1 MLIYA
6 SLSGAIA
13 QLGERI
19 PCTDEVVGSIP
30 TGSTIYYNSSCILK
44 NSISLIGMAG
54 AGKTSIGKALSLEL
68 GYEFLDT
75 DKIIEISYGKS
86 KDIIDSEG
94 KDRFRA
100 IEEEVLLSTK
110 FKNTLL
116 ATGGSAVFSPLAME
130 HLRDNSDVIYL
141 EVSFENI
148 SERVLDFKE
157 RGFIKE
163 SHQSIEEA
171 YMERLDLYEKY
182 ADYSVTNNSS
192 MKDCIHKIL
201 SLLDL

>member
-1 MLIYA
+1 
-6 SLSGAIA
+6 
-13 QLGERI
+13 
-19 PCTDEVVGSIP
+19 
-30 TGSTIYYNSSCILK
+30 
-44 NSISLIGMAG
+44 MAG
-54 AGKTSIGKALSLEL
+54 AGKTSVGKALSLEL

-75 DKIIEISYGKS
+75 DKIIETSYGKS
-86 KDIIDSEG
+86 KDIIDYQG

-100 IEEEVLLSTK
+100 IEEEVLLLTK

-171 YMERLDLYEKY
+171 YVERLVLYEKY
-182 ADYSVTNNSS
+182 ADYSVTNNGSV
-192 MKDCIHKIL
+192 KECIQKIV
-201 SLLDL
+201 SVLDL

>member
-1 MLIYA
+1 
-6 SLSGAIA
+6 
-13 QLGERI
+13 
-19 PCTDEVVGSIP
+19 
-30 TGSTIYYNSSCILK
+30 
-44 NSISLIGMAG
+44 MAG
-54 AGKTSIGKALSLEL
+54 AGKTSVGKALSLEL

-75 DKIIEISYGKS
+75 DKMIETSYGKS

-94 KDRFRA
+94 KDRFRV
-100 IEEEVLLSTK
+100 IEEEVLLSIN

-116 ATGGSAVFSPLAME
+116 ATGGSAVFSTLAME

-171 YMERLDLYEKY
+171 YVERLVLYEKY
-182 ADYSVTNNSS
+182 ADYSVTNNGSV
-192 MKDCIHKIL
+192 KECIQKIV

>member
-1 MLIYA
+1 
-6 SLSGAIA
+6 
-13 QLGERI
+13 
-19 PCTDEVVGSIP
+19 
-30 TGSTIYYNSSCILK
+30 
-44 NSISLIGMAG
+44 MAG
-54 AGKTSIGKALSLEL
+54 AGKTSVGKALSLEL

-94 KDRFRA
+94 KDRFRF
-100 IEEEVLLSTK
+100 IEEEVLLSIN

-130 HLRDNSDVIYL
+130 HLRDNSDVVYL

-163 SHQSIEEA
+163 SHQSVEEA
-171 YMERLDLYEKY
+171 YMERLALYEKY
-182 ADYSVTNNSS
+182 ADYSVTNNGSIQ
-192 MKDCIHKIL
+192 DCIKKIL

>member
-1 MLIYA
+1 
-6 SLSGAIA
+6 
-13 QLGERI
+13 
-19 PCTDEVVGSIP
+19 
-30 TGSTIYYNSSCILK
+30 
-44 NSISLIGMAG
+44 MAG
-54 AGKTSIGKALSLEL
+54 AGKTSVGKALSLEL

-75 DKIIEISYGKS
+75 DKIIEISHGKS

-130 HLRDNSDVIYL
+130 HLRGNSDVIYL

-148 SERVLDFKE
+148 SERVLDFEE

-171 YMERLDLYEKY
+171 YTERLVLYEKY
-182 ADYSVTNNSS
+182 ADYSVTNNGSEEA
-192 MKDCIHKIL
+192 CVQKII

>member
-1 MLIYA
+1 
-6 SLSGAIA
+6 
-13 QLGERI
+13 
-19 PCTDEVVGSIP
+19 
-30 TGSTIYYNSSCILK
+30 
-44 NSISLIGMAG
+44 MAG
-54 AGKTSIGKALSLEL
+54 AGKTSVGKALSLGF

-75 DKIIEISYGKS
+75 DKIIETSYGKS

-94 KDRFRA
+94 KDRFRV
-100 IEEEVLLSTK
+100 IEEEVLLSIN

-130 HLRDNSDVIYL
+130 HLRDNSDVVYL

-163 SHQSIEEA
+163 SHQSVEEA
-171 YMERLDLYEKY
+171 YMERLALYEKY
-182 ADYSVTNNSS
+182 ADYSVTNNGSIQ
-192 MKDCIHKIL
+192 DCIKKIL

>member
-1 MLIYA
+1 
-6 SLSGAIA
+6 
-13 QLGERI
+13 
-19 PCTDEVVGSIP
+19 
-30 TGSTIYYNSSCILK
+30 
-44 NSISLIGMAG
+44 MAG

-94 KDRFRA
+94 KDRFRV

-110 FKNTLL
+110 FNNTLL

-163 SHQSIEEA
+163 SSQSIEQA
-171 YMERLDLYEKY
+171 YMERLVLYEKY

-192 MKDCIHKIL
+192 MEDCIQKIL
-201 SLLDL
+201 SLLES

>member
-1 MLIYA
+1 
-6 SLSGAIA
+6 
-13 QLGERI
+13 
-19 PCTDEVVGSIP
+19 
-30 TGSTIYYNSSCILK
+30 
-44 NSISLIGMAG
+44 MAG
-54 AGKTSIGKALSLEL
+54 AGKTSVGKALSLEL

-75 DKIIEISYGKS
+75 DKIIETSYGKS
-86 KDIIDSEG
+86 KNIIDYQG

-100 IEEEVLLSTK
+100 IEEEVLLLTK

-163 SHQSIEEA
+163 SNQSIEEA
-171 YMERLDLYEKY
+171 YMERLALYEKY

>member
-1 MLIYA
+1 
-6 SLSGAIA
+6 
-13 QLGERI
+13 
-19 PCTDEVVGSIP
+19 
-30 TGSTIYYNSSCILK
+30 
-44 NSISLIGMAG
+44 MAG
-54 AGKTSIGKALSLEL
+54 AGKTSVGKALSLEL

-75 DKIIEISYGKS
+75 DKIIETSYGKS
-86 KDIIDSEG
+86 KDIIDYQG

-100 IEEEVLLSTK
+100 IEEEVLLLTK

-163 SHQSIEEA
+163 SHQSVEEA
-171 YMERLDLYEKY
+171 YMERLALYEKY
-182 ADYSVTNNSS
+182 ADYSVTNEGSIQ
-192 MKDCIHKIL
+192 DCIQKIL

>member
-1 MLIYA
+1 
-6 SLSGAIA
+6 
-13 QLGERI
+13 
-19 PCTDEVVGSIP
+19 
-30 TGSTIYYNSSCILK
+30 
-44 NSISLIGMAG
+44 MAG

-94 KDRFRA
+94 KDRFRV

-110 FKNTLL
+110 FNNTLL

-163 SHQSIEEA
+163 SSQSIEQA
-171 YMERLDLYEKY
+171 YMERLVLYEKY
-182 ADYSVTNNSS
+182 ADYSVTNNGS
-192 MKDCIHKIL
+192 MEDCIQKIL
-201 SLLDL
+201 SLLKS

>member
-1 MLIYA
+1 
-6 SLSGAIA
+6 
-13 QLGERI
+13 
-19 PCTDEVVGSIP
+19 
-30 TGSTIYYNSSCILK
+30 
-44 NSISLIGMAG
+44 MAG
-54 AGKTSIGKALSLEL
+54 AGKTSVGKALSLEL

-75 DKIIEISYGKS
+75 DKMIETSYGKS

-94 KDRFRA
+94 KDRFRV
-100 IEEEVLLSTK
+100 IEEEVLLSIN

-130 HLRDNSDVIYL
+130 HLRDNSEVMYL

-163 SHQSIEEA
+163 SHQSVEEA
-171 YMERLDLYEKY
+171 YLERLALYEKY
-182 ADYSVTNNSS
+182 ADYSVTNNGSIQ
-192 MKDCIHKIL
+192 DCIKKIL

>member
-1 MLIYA
+1 
-6 SLSGAIA
+6 
-13 QLGERI
+13 
-19 PCTDEVVGSIP
+19 
-30 TGSTIYYNSSCILK
+30 
-44 NSISLIGMAG
+44 MAG
-54 AGKTSIGKALSLEL
+54 AGKTSVGKALSLEL

-130 HLRDNSDVIYL
+130 HLCNNSDVIYL

-148 SERVLDFKE
+148 SDRVLDFKE
-157 RGFIKE
+157 RGFIKK
-163 SHQSIEEA
+163 SYQSVEDA
-171 YMERLDLYEKY
+171 YMERLALYEKY
-182 ADYSVTNNSS
+182 ADFSVTNNGS
-192 MKDCIHKIL
+192 MEDCIQKIL
-201 SLLDL
+201 SLLDS

>member
-1 MLIYA
+1 M
-6 SLSGAIA
+6 
-13 QLGERI
+13 
-19 PCTDEVVGSIP
+19 
-30 TGSTIYYNSSCILK
+30 K

-54 AGKTSIGKALSLEL
+54 AGKTSVGKALSLEL

-130 HLRDNSDVIYL
+130 HIRDYSDIIYL

-148 SERVLDFKE
+148 SERVLDFEE

-163 SHQSIEEA
+163 SHQSIKEA
-171 YMERLDLYEKY
+171 YEERLVLYEKY
-182 ADYSVTNNSS
+182 ADYSLTNNDSVEA
-192 MKDCIHKIL
+192 CVQKIIA
-201 SLLDL
+201 LLDL

>member
-1 MLIYA
+1 
-6 SLSGAIA
+6 
-13 QLGERI
+13 
-19 PCTDEVVGSIP
+19 
-30 TGSTIYYNSSCILK
+30 
-44 NSISLIGMAG
+44 MAG
-54 AGKTSIGKALSLEL
+54 AGKTSVGKALSLEL
-68 GYEFLDT
+68 GFEFLDT
-75 DKIIEISYGKS
+75 DKMIETSYGKS

-94 KDRFRA
+94 KDRFRV
-100 IEEEVLLSTK
+100 IEEEVLLSIN

-130 HLRDNSDVIYL
+130 HLRDNSDVMYL

-163 SHQSIEEA
+163 SHQSVEEA
-171 YMERLDLYEKY
+171 YMERLALYEKY
-182 ADYSVTNNSS
+182 ADYSVTNNGSIQ
-192 MKDCIHKIL
+192 DCIKKIL

>member
-1 MLIYA
+1 M
-6 SLSGAIA
+6 
-13 QLGERI
+13 
-19 PCTDEVVGSIP
+19 
-30 TGSTIYYNSSCILK
+30 K

-54 AGKTSIGKALSLEL
+54 SGKTSVGKALSFEL
-68 GYEFLDT
+68 GYQFLDT
-75 DKIIEISYGKS
+75 DKIIETSYGKS

-130 HLRDNSDVIYL
+130 YLRDNSDVIYL

-148 SERVLDFKE
+148 SERVFDFKE

-163 SHQSIEEA
+163 SSQSIEQA
-171 YMERLDLYEKY
+171 YMERLVLYEKY
-182 ADYSVTNNSS
+182 ADYSVTNNGSV
-192 MKDCIHKIL
+192 KDCINKIID
-201 SLLDL
+201 LLEF

>member
-1 MLIYA
+1 
-6 SLSGAIA
+6 
-13 QLGERI
+13 
-19 PCTDEVVGSIP
+19 
-30 TGSTIYYNSSCILK
+30 
-44 NSISLIGMAG
+44 MAG
-54 AGKTSIGKALSLEL
+54 AGKTSVGKALSLEL

-75 DKIIEISYGKS
+75 DKIIETSYGKS
-86 KDIIDSEG
+86 KDIIDYQG

-100 IEEEVLLSTK
+100 IEEEVLLLTK

-171 YMERLDLYEKY
+171 YMERLALYEKY
-182 ADYSVTNNSS
+182 ADYSVTNNRDIE
-192 MKDCIHKIL
+192 DCVQKIL
-201 SLLDL
+201 TKLKL

>member
-94 KDRFRA
+94 EDRFRA
-100 IEEEVLLSTK
+100 I
-110 FKNTLL
+110 
-116 ATGGSAVFSPLAME
+116 
-130 HLRDNSDVIYL
+130 
-141 EVSFENI
+141 
-148 SERVLDFKE
+148 
-157 RGFIKE
+157 
-163 SHQSIEEA
+163 
-171 YMERLDLYEKY
+171 
-182 ADYSVTNNSS
+182 
-192 MKDCIHKIL
+192 
-201 SLLDL
+201 

>member
-1 MLIYA
+1 
-6 SLSGAIA
+6 
-13 QLGERI
+13 
-19 PCTDEVVGSIP
+19 
-30 TGSTIYYNSSCILK
+30 
-44 NSISLIGMAG
+44 MAG
-54 AGKTSIGKALSLEL
+54 AGKTSVGKALSLEL

-86 KDIIDSEG
+86 RDIIDFEG

-130 HLRDNSDVIYL
+130 HIRDNSDVIYL

-148 SERVLDFKE
+148 LERVFDFKE

-163 SHQSIEEA
+163 SHQSIQEA
-171 YMERLDLYEKY
+171 YMERLVLYEKY
-182 ADYSVTNNSS
+182 SDYSVTNNGSVEA
-192 MKDCIHKIL
+192 CVQKIIC
-201 SLLDL
+201 LLDLWKI

>member
-1 MLIYA
+1 
-6 SLSGAIA
+6 
-13 QLGERI
+13 
-19 PCTDEVVGSIP
+19 
-30 TGSTIYYNSSCILK
+30 
-44 NSISLIGMAG
+44 MAG
-54 AGKTSIGKALSLEL
+54 AGKTSVGKALSLEL

-130 HLRDNSDVIYL
+130 HIRDNSDIIYL

-148 SERVLDFKE
+148 SERVLDFEE

-163 SHQSIEEA
+163 SHQSIKEA
-171 YMERLDLYEKY
+171 YEERLVLYEKY
-182 ADYSVTNNSS
+182 ADYSLTNNDSVEA
-192 MKDCIHKIL
+192 CVQKIIA
-201 SLLDL
+201 LLDL

>member
-1 MLIYA
+1 
-6 SLSGAIA
+6 
-13 QLGERI
+13 
-19 PCTDEVVGSIP
+19 
-30 TGSTIYYNSSCILK
+30 
-44 NSISLIGMAG
+44 MAG
-54 AGKTSIGKALSLEL
+54 AGKTSVGKALSLEL

-75 DKIIEISYGKS
+75 DKMIETSYGKS

-94 KDRFRA
+94 KDRFRV
-100 IEEEVLLSTK
+100 IEEEVLLSIN

-130 HLRDNSDVIYL
+130 HLRDNSDVMYL

-163 SHQSIEEA
+163 SHQSVEEA
-171 YMERLDLYEKY
+171 YMERLALYEKY
-182 ADYSVTNNSS
+182 ADYSVPNKGSIQ
-192 MKDCIHKIL
+192 DCIKKIL

>member
-1 MLIYA
+1 
-6 SLSGAIA
+6 
-13 QLGERI
+13 
-19 PCTDEVVGSIP
+19 
-30 TGSTIYYNSSCILK
+30 
-44 NSISLIGMAG
+44 MAG
-54 AGKTSIGKALSLEL
+54 AGKTSVGKALSLEL

-75 DKIIEISYGKS
+75 DKIIETSYGKS
-86 KDIIDSEG
+86 KDIIDSHG

-100 IEEEVLLSTK
+100 IEEEVLLLTK

-130 HLRDNSDVIYL
+130 YLRDNSDVIYL

-163 SHQSIEEA
+163 SNQSIEEA
-171 YMERLDLYEKY
+171 YMERLALYEKY

>member
-1 MLIYA
+1 
-6 SLSGAIA
+6 
-13 QLGERI
+13 
-19 PCTDEVVGSIP
+19 
-30 TGSTIYYNSSCILK
+30 
-44 NSISLIGMAG
+44 MAG
-54 AGKTSIGKALSLEL
+54 AGKTSVGKALSLEL
-68 GYEFLDT
+68 CYKFLDT

-100 IEEEVLLSTK
+100 IEEEVLLSIK
-110 FKNTLL
+110 FKNILL

-130 HLRDNSDVIYL
+130 HLRNNSDIIYL

-171 YMERLDLYEKY
+171 YTERLVLYEKY
-182 ADYSVTNNSS
+182 ANYTVTNNGSVEE
-192 MKDCIHKIL
+192 CVQKIL

>member
-1 MLIYA
+1 
-6 SLSGAIA
+6 
-13 QLGERI
+13 
-19 PCTDEVVGSIP
+19 
-30 TGSTIYYNSSCILK
+30 
-44 NSISLIGMAG
+44 MAG
-54 AGKTSIGKALSLEL
+54 AGKTSVGKALSLEL

-75 DKIIEISYGKS
+75 DKIIETSYGKS

-94 KDRFRA
+94 KDRFRV
-100 IEEEVLLSTK
+100 IEEEVLLSIN

-163 SHQSIEEA
+163 SHQSVEEA
-171 YMERLDLYEKY
+171 YVERLVLYEKY
-182 ADYSVTNNSS
+182 ADYSVTNNGSV
-192 MKDCIHKIL
+192 KECIQKIV

>member
-1 MLIYA
+1 
-6 SLSGAIA
+6 
-13 QLGERI
+13 
-19 PCTDEVVGSIP
+19 
-30 TGSTIYYNSSCILK
+30 
-44 NSISLIGMAG
+44 MAG

-75 DKIIEISYGKS
+75 DKMIETSYGKS

-94 KDRFRA
+94 KDRFRV
-100 IEEEVLLSTK
+100 IEEEILLSIN

-130 HLRDNSDVIYL
+130 HLRDNSDVMYL

-163 SHQSIEEA
+163 SHQSVEEA
-171 YMERLDLYEKY
+171 YMERLALYEKY
-182 ADYSVTNNSS
+182 ADYSVTNNGSIQ
-192 MKDCIHKIL
+192 DCIKKIL

>member
-1 MLIYA
+1 
-6 SLSGAIA
+6 
-13 QLGERI
+13 
-19 PCTDEVVGSIP
+19 
-30 TGSTIYYNSSCILK
+30 
-44 NSISLIGMAG
+44 MAG
-54 AGKTSIGKALSLEL
+54 AGKTSVGKALSLEL

-75 DKIIEISYGKS
+75 DKMIETSYGKS

-94 KDRFRA
+94 KDRFRV
-100 IEEEVLLSTK
+100 IEEEVLLSIN
-110 FKNTLL
+110 FNNTLL

-130 HLRDNSDVIYL
+130 HLRDNSDVMYL

-163 SHQSIEEA
+163 SHQSVEEA
-171 YMERLDLYEKY
+171 YMERLSLYEKY
-182 ADYSVTNNSS
+182 ADYSVTNNGSIQ
-192 MKDCIHKIL
+192 DCIKKIL